1 MVAKN
6 SSTSGAKGGMDEFG
20 LRTLSHG
27 RFTGLILTRVAET
40 VLLSQF
46 QKKLREDSVD
56 VESTIEAFCKSKN
69 VKPLDKI
76 KEAC

>member
-1 MVAKN
+1 MVAK
-6 SSTSGAKGGMDEFG
+6 TVDGARGGMNEFG

-27 RFTGLILTRVAET
+27 RFTGLILTRSVAET
-40 VLLSQF
+40 VLLSQL

-56 VESTIEAFCKSKN
+56 GESTIEAFYKSKN